1 MRDGRTLNSLAF
13 CESTNSAEPTS
24 ALAHGRFKTT
34 GKIRAENVQHSAIP
48 NKKRVGILGIALTDR
63 AGEND
68 REVRSRSC
76 AFEQLAR
83 SQLASIGPLFAP
95 KVVAFKAVT
104 DQKRSQ
110 P

>member
-24 ALAHGRFKTT
+24 AFAHGRFKTT
-34 GKIRAENVQHSAIP
+34 GKIRGENVQHSAIP
-48 NKKRVGILGIALTDR
+48 NKKRAGILIALTDR

-76 AFEQLAR
+76 AFEHLRDPDLRR
-83 SQLASIGPLFAP
+83 SDRFSRQRL
-95 KVVAFKAVT
+95 
-104 DQKRSQ
+104 
-110 P
+110 